1 MDCSRHPG
9 HSALEKCRKCGNRF
23 CILCVVETDQAE
35 LCPDCFSKIRGEM
48 EGEEKGASLPDV
60 APTLEEAGGESFL
73 SLGPDEDFS
82 FLREEEGVGTKRL
95 LDRVGLPRKVGR
107 IRDFRKKARKR
118 GDQSSASPAKGQPIP
133 LEAKETEDT
142 AVGDYSRKV
151 AIDPGEGKAS
161 EVSREAKPGDVDDR
175 ILEEVISAVLG
186 TEQEAA
192 EVEVPEETEEEK
204 KRPERAKSLAGRF
217 SFLAQPR
224 VNEPTALTESWWK
237 STAFLIAVTLA
248 TALLWALPNAYL
260 IPRDTEYG
268 LHSLILGMAVGLV
281 LWRKAGRKHGTRL
294 AVQAFLVTFIGLSL
308 GEAFHW
314 FLTIVKNKALRTIV
328 FDLITLRFLWENA
341 GQVMRYVVEAMF
353 PLSFL
358 WILVLPSLTAFL
370 IGFGM
375 PPIPEIFFQMG
386 RALRSGE
393 SQKM

>member
-1 MDCSRHPG
+1 M
-9 HSALEKCRKCGNRF
+9 
-23 CILCVVETDQAE
+23 ETDQAE

-48 EGEEKGASLPDV
+48 EGEEKGTSLPDV

-82 FLREEEGVGTKRL
+82 FLKDEEGVGTKRL
-95 LDRVGLPRKVGR
+95 LDRAGLPKKVGR
-107 IRDFRKKARKR
+107 IRDSRRKARKR
-118 GDQSSASPAKGQPIP
+118 GDQSPASPAEQQPLP
-133 LEAKETEDT
+133 EEMKEAKDSTVSEAYPCEV
-142 AVGDYSRKV
+142 AVELDEGEASR
-151 AIDPGEGKAS
+151 
-161 EVSREAKPGDVDDR
+161 VSREVKPGDVDDR

-186 TEQEAA
+186 TEQEVA
-192 EVEVPEETEEEK
+192 EVEIPEETEEEK
-204 KRPERAKSLAGRF
+204 KRPERAKSLARRF

-224 VNEPTALTESWWK
+224 VNEPTVLTESWWK
-237 STAFLIAVTLA
+237 STAFLIAMTLA

-294 AVQAFLVTFIGLSL
+294 AIQAFLVTFIGLSL
-308 GEAFHW
+308 GEAIHW

-341 GQVMRYVVEAMF
+341 GLVMRYVVEAMF

-393 SQKM
+393 SQRM